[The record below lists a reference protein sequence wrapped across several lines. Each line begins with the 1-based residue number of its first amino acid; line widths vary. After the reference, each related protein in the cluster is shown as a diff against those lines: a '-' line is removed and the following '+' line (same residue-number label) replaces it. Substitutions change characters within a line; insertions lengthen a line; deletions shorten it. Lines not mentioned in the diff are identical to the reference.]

1 MVSMVMREKL
11 EKLFEEENVHF
22 EIMAHA
28 EVYTA
33 QETAADLHVPGSQ
46 VAKVVMVKANGGL
59 VMLVLPAEYNIDF
72 GKLKTVLGVKKV
84 ALASEEDFG
93 DLFPDCDT
101 GAMPPF
107 GNLYG
112 VPVWIDD
119 HLADQESITF
129 NACTHHEAARIA
141 YRDYERLV
149 KPEVA
154 AFGKHVSS

>member
-1 MVSMVMREKL
+1 MPLSVKL
-11 EKLFEEENVHF
+11 KKLLEEEKVPF
-22 EIMAHA
+22 EVMTHA

-46 VAKVVMVKANGGL
+46 LAKVVIVKANGNL

-72 GKLKTVLGVKKV
+72 GKLKVILGVKKV
-84 ALASEEDFG
+84 ALAREEDFS

-112 VPVWIDD
+112 IPVLIDD
-119 HLADQESITF
+119 HLQSQNKITF
-129 NACTHHEAARIA
+129 NACTHHEAVQISFS
-141 YRDYERLV
+141 DYQRLV
-149 KPEVA
+149 KPQFA
-154 AFGKHVSS
+154 DFGKHA